1 MSEEQEPIVE
11 EPIVEE
17 PIVEDSGA
25 TPSIIPA
32 GTLPYLSEEELHVV
46 FAELMRQESNMY
58 EPLSINKQSYRDVVS
73 AVDVW
78 ISDHMLEVEN
88 NIPQPGRSALSMT
101 QKARI
106 FFAVTKAK
114 IGNF

>member
-11 EPIVEE
+11 EVL
-17 PIVEDSGA
+17 EDNGA
-25 TPSIIPA
+25 TPSNIPA
-32 GTLPYLSEEELHVV
+32 GSLPYLSTEELNEI
-46 FAELMRQESNMY
+46 FAELMRQESNMH
-58 EPLSINKQSYRDVVS
+58 ELLSIDKQAYRDVVV
-73 AVDVW
+73 AVDTW